1 MHCLPG
7 QVVFMVASPVT
18 GCPGLISSVSY
29 VLGILLS
36 SLGVFVQCTG
46 LAHLWACLPAGLC
59 SG

>member
-1 MHCLPG
+1 
-7 QVVFMVASPVT
+7 MVASPVT